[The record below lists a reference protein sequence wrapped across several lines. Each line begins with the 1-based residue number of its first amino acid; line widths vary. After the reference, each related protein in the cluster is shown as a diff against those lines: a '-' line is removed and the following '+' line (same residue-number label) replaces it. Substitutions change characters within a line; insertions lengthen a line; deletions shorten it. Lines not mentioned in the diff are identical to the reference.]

1 MESEILKSKPTI
13 QERMELKAFEA
24 YGEVEFAIDK
34 WIDGDTSFD
43 MSKYLKQLNYSSR
56 VVKFMKG
63 QTHDIIEEV
72 ENKEGCEQLDEAYNH
87 LTKTRKKQF
96 IKFLHSI
103 EKSIDT
109 YLENHTPVRKP
120 AKPKTPAQ
128 LVKKL
133 PYLDRWEKYNSID
146 PEEIIRAKM
155 LFTWNT
161 SSKKMTCFES
171 YGGLKVRGSK
181 IIDYDVCTEKTLTDT
196 KLLDRIVTGGNIIA
210 KGFMNEIP
218 RSKEKQGNNRIT
230 KNTLLLK
237 VIK

>member
-1 MESEILKSKPTI
+1 
-13 QERMELKAFEA
+13 
-24 YGEVEFAIDK
+24 
-34 WIDGDTSFD
+34 
-43 MSKYLKQLNYSSR
+43 
-56 VVKFMKG
+56 MKG

>member
-13 QERMELKAFEA
+13 QERMELKAFDA
-24 YGEVEFAIDK
+24 YGEVEFAIDN
-34 WIDGDTSFD
+34 WLDGDTSFD
-43 MSKYLKQLNYSSR
+43 MLKYLQQLDFSSR

-63 QTHDIIEEV
+63 RTHELIEEV
-72 ENKEGCEQLDEAYNH
+72 ENKEGCEQLEEAYNH

-109 YLENHTPVRKP
+109 YLENYTPVRKP
-120 AKPKTPAQ
+120 TKPKTPAQ

-133 PYLDRWEKYNSID
+133 PYLDKWEKYNSVD

-171 YGGLKVRGSK
+171 YGGLKVRGSD
-181 IIDYDVCTEKTLTDT
+181 IIDYDICIEKTLTDT

-210 KGFMNEIP
+210 KGFMDEIP

-230 KNTLLLK
+230 KNTLLIK

>member
-171 YGGLKVRGSK
+171 YGGLKVRGSD
-181 IIDYDVCTEKTLTDT
+181 IIDYDICIEKTLTDT

>member
-13 QERMELKAFEA
+13 QERMELKAFDA

-34 WIDGDTSFD
+34 WLDGDTSFD
-43 MSKYLKQLNYSSR
+43 MSKYLKQLDYSSR

-63 QTHDIIEEV
+63 QTQSLIEEV
-72 ENKEGCEQLDEAYNH
+72 ENKEGCEQLEEAWNH

-109 YLENHTPVRKP
+109 YLENYTPVRKP
-120 AKPKTPAQ
+120 PKPKTPAQ

-133 PYLDRWEKYNSID
+133 PYLDKWEKYTSIN

-171 YGGLKVRGSK
+171 YGGLKVRGR
-181 IIDYDVCTEKTLTDT
+181 ITGYDSCKEKTLTDT
-196 KLLDRIVTGGNIIA
+196 KLLDRLVY
-210 KGFMNEIP
+210 
-218 RSKEKQGNNRIT
+218 RW
-230 KNTLLLK
+230 
-237 VIK
+237 

>member
-13 QERMELKAFEA
+13 QERMELKAFDA

-34 WIDGDTSFD
+34 WLDGDTSFD
-43 MSKYLKQLNYSSR
+43 MSKYLKQLDYSSR

-63 QTHDIIEEV
+63 QTQSLIEEV
-72 ENKEGCEQLDEAYNH
+72 ENKEGCEQLEEAWNH

-109 YLENHTPVRKP
+109 YLENYTPVRKP
-120 AKPKTPAQ
+120 PKPKTPAQ

-133 PYLDRWEKYNSID
+133 PYLDKWEKYQSVN

-171 YGGLKVRGSK
+171 YGGLKVRGSD
-181 IIDYDVCTEKTLTDT
+181 IIDFDVCTEKTLTDT

-210 KGFMNEIP
+210 KGFMDEIP
-218 RSKEKQGNNRIT
+218 RSKSKDGNNRIT
-230 KNTLLLK
+230 KNTLLIK

>member
-24 YGEVEFAIDK
+24 YGEVEFAIDN
-34 WIDGDTSFD
+34 WLDGDTSFD
-43 MSKYLKQLNYSSR
+43 MLKYLQQLDFSSR

-63 QTHDIIEEV
+63 RTHELIEEV
-72 ENKEGCEQLDEAYNH
+72 ENKEGCEQLEEAYNH

-109 YLENHTPVRKP
+109 YLENYTPVRKP
-120 AKPKTPAQ
+120 TKPKTPAQ

-133 PYLDRWEKYNSID
+133 PYLDKWEKYNSVD

-171 YGGLKVRGSK
+171 YGGLKVRGSD
-181 IIDYDVCTEKTLTDT
+181 IIDFDVCTEKTLTDL
-196 KLLDRIVTGGNIIA
+196 KLLDRIVQGGNIIA
-210 KGFMNEIP
+210 RGFMDEIP
-218 RSKEKQGNNRIT
+218 RSKSKEGNNRIT

-237 VIK
+237 IIK

>member
-1 MESEILKSKPTI
+1 MENTKPKISI
-13 QERMELKAFEA
+13 QQRMELKAFDA